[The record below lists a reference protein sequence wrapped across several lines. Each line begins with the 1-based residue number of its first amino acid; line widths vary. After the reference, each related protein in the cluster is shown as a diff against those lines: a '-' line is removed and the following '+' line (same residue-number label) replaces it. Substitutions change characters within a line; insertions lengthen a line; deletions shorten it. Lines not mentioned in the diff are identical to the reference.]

1 MSELDAMKRRVLRER
16 EARKAAELLAEEKT
30 RDLFEA
36 NEELK
41 GLTDHLEEMV
51 ESRTSQLELA
61 RDEALAASRAKSE
74 FLANMSH
81 EIRTPLNAVI
91 GLTELMLDTPLNVEQ
106 RDFAT
111 TIHASGEALLA
122 IINDILDFSKIE
134 SGHMELES
142 VPFDLRRCVE
152 GTLDL
157 LAGKAAEK
165 GLELAYGIDGQTP
178 AQVIGDETR
187 FRQVLLNLV
196 NNAIKFTDVGEV
208 IVDISTRGLKFA
220 DGRAETYEIE
230 IAVRDTGIG
239 IPPERMDRLFKSFS
253 QVDASTTRKFGGTGL
268 GLAISQRLAHL
279 MGGDLKVTSE
289 GEGLGSTFTFR
300 MVCEAAPN
308 YKHVYLQRKEPK
320 LDDRSVLVVDDNETN
335 RRILDRQLGRWGLDV
350 ETVANGP
357 EALEKLAG
365 NLRYDLVVSDMQM
378 PGMDGLMLAE
388 LIRRQYDAARLPI
401 IMLTSLGCRP
411 SEMTSGAF
419 DAILTKPVK
428 NDQLF
433 EAIQKSFS
441 NRPPRRADVVAEA
454 TDKPVSKPVEAPSPL
469 PTTPSSVI
477 NSGHSEPPRANRLL
491 IAEDNLINQKVV
503 LNMLKR
509 LGYTADVVDNGL
521 EAVKAVK
528 EHSYEIVLMD
538 IQMPEM
544 GGEEA
549 TQRIREEVAAD
560 RQPWVIALT
569 ANALVGDRER
579 FLAAGMDDY
588 ISKPVKQATLAEK
601 LESRLLDVHA

>member
-51 ESRTSQLELA
+51 ESRTAQLELA

-91 GLTELMLDTPLNVEQ
+91 GLTDLMLDTPLNVEQ

-111 TIHASGEALLA
+111 TIHASGEALLT

-142 VPFDLRRCVE
+142 VPFDMRRCVE

-196 NNAIKFTDVGEV
+196 NNSIKFTEVGEV
-208 IVDISTRGLKFA
+208 IVDISTRGLQFA
-220 DGRAETYEIE
+220 DGRAEKYEIE

-239 IPPERMDRLFKSFS
+239 IPPDRMDRLFKSFS

-279 MGGDLKVTSE
+279 MGGDLKVMSE

-308 YKHVYLQRKEPK
+308 CKHVYLQRKEPK

-335 RRILDRQLGRWGLDV
+335 RRILERQLGRWGLDV
-350 ETVANGP
+350 DTVASGP
-357 EALEKLAG
+357 EALEKLSG
-365 NLRYDLVVSDMQM
+365 KLSYDLVVSDMQM
-378 PGMDGLMLAE
+378 PDMDGMMLAE
-388 LIRRQYDAARLPI
+388 LIRRQYDAATLPI
-401 IMLTSLGCRP
+401 IMLTSLGCRT
-411 SEMTSGAF
+411 SEMASGAF
-419 DAILTKPVK
+419 DAILSKPVK

-441 NRPPRRADVVAEA
+441 KRPPRRAAVVAEA

-469 PTTPSSVI
+469 PSPPSSVI

-601 LESRLLDVHA
+601 LEARLLDVHA